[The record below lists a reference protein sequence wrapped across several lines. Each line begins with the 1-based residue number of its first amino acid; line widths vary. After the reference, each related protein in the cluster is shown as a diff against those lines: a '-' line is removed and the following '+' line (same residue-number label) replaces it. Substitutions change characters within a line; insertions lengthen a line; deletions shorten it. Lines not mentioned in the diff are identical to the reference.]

1 MDIDHR
7 FMAAAIRLARRN
19 EGLTATNPSVAC
31 LIVRDDVIVGS
42 GVTARGGRPHA
53 EPVAL
58 AQAGE
63 LARGATAYVTLEPCA
78 HHGRTPPCAQTL
90 IDAGIARVVTAVTDP
105 DERVNSLG
113 HAMLR
118 AAGITVEEGVL
129 ADQAR
134 QGLAAYLLHK
144 RLGRPLVT
152 LKLAVSADGFIGV
165 KGRGQV
171 SVTGPQS
178 RAMSHLM
185 RARNHAILVG
195 VGTVIEDDPELTCR
209 LPGLE
214 ERSPIRIILD
224 PHGRMPP
231 DCRLLQSASAV
242 PVIVVAPPG
251 LPAHAPAVAA
261 GCEIL
266 PCELHEG
273 RVALPELLDDL
284 AARGIRSLMVE
295 GGAAVAK
302 SFLEEELVDEI
313 ALFRGSVSLAGPG
326 AVASPVTDGASLAGF
341 TQTSEARY
349 GDDKL
354 THYSRKA

>member
-58 AQAGE
+58 AQAGA

-78 HHGRTPPCAQTL
+78 HHGRTPPCARTL

-134 QGLAAYLLHK
+134 QGLAAYLLHE

-165 KGRGQV
+165 KGAGQTPI
-171 SVTGPQS
+171 TGAIS
-178 RAMSHLM
+178 RSMTHLM
-185 RARNHAILVG
+185 RARHHAILVG
-195 VGTVIEDDPELTCR
+195 VNTIIEDDPELTCR
-209 LPGLE
+209 LPGLAD
-214 ERSPIRIILD
+214 RSPVRIVLD
-224 PHGRMPP
+224 PHGRLPAG
-231 DCRLLQSASAV
+231 SALARTAKAA
-242 PVIVVAPPG
+242 PVLIVAPPG
-251 LPAHAPAVAA
+251 LPAHAPALAA
-261 GCEIL
+261 GCELL

-295 GGAAVAK
+295 GGAAVAT

>member
-1 MDIDHR
+1 
-7 FMAAAIRLARRN
+7 
-19 EGLTATNPSVAC
+19 
-31 LIVRDDVIVGS
+31 
-42 GVTARGGRPHA
+42 
-53 EPVAL
+53 
-58 AQAGE
+58 
-63 LARGATAYVTLEPCA
+63 
-78 HHGRTPPCAQTL
+78 
-90 IDAGIARVVTAVTDP
+90 VVTAVTDP

-118 AAGITVEEGVL
+118 QAGVMVDEGVL
-129 ADQAR
+129 AGEAR

-209 LPGLE
+209 LQGLE
-214 ERSPIRIILD
+214 DRSPVRVVLD
-224 PHGRMPP
+224 PHGRMPAG
-231 DCRLLQSASAV
+231 SALARTAANA
-242 PVIVVAPPG
+242 PVLIVAPPG
-251 LPAHAPAVAA
+251 LPAHAPALAA
-261 GCEIL
+261 GCEVL

-284 AARGIRSLMVE
+284 AARGIRSLLVE

-302 SFLEEELVDEI
+302 SFLDEDLVDEI
-313 ALFRGSVSLAGPG
+313 ALFRGGVSLAGKG
-326 AVASPVTDGASLAGF
+326 AVASPLGDGASLAGF
-341 TQTSEARY
+341 TQTGEARY